1 MSKIEYDPDTY
12 DRLFNELSARLIEE
26 DTGTVVTALTVL
38 LGNAGYWHSM
48 DFDQFMDYVERNM
61 YLVYVDQRKEDE
73 QLSIVH

>member
-12 DRLFNELSARLIEE
+12 DRLFKELSARLIEE

-48 DFDQFMDYVERNM
+48 DFDQFMELLANKNTP
-61 YLVYVDQRKEDE
+61 LTQNTLAKIKA
-73 QLSIVH
+73 Q